1 MADEKKSPA
10 EIKAEAE
17 RKAYNQKNAKFLA
30 ETNKKAAEQNE
41 ILLNIQAQLG
51 NDSKK
56 SVGALKKLLDSQTT
70 KLGKDR
76 FTDAQKKQITD
87 QFGLQQ
93 LGFSQTDAA
102 ARVGANTELQELQQQ
117 KERLENLQKEFGVNA
132 VDQTELNALNADI
145 QSLEEIKKFGRTL
158 TTFEKGFQTFAGG
171 KFEDLINSTKNQ
183 GALTAQGIAKSFGD
197 DLKGDF
203 DKALSL
209 FGPVVGLLQQIP
221 LLGTILNL
229 AKSGLKRLFVELFL
243 SRKGSKVQSK
253 KLIRSQKETT
263 GQLVKE
269 LKFQRREARRE
280 RRRRAKERLAGAKGG
295 RGGKTVNQRTPLNPL
310 LVYFVSQLMK
320 VLGSTLPLIGA
331 GLAAVGKGIGA
342 GITAFFAGISA
353 GLATFA
359 NPLVLKGAA
368 IFGAAIA
375 IIGATA
381 AGAIWMV
388 LRSIKSGFKGWKEE
402 GLPELFE
409 QLSSDRIKPG
419 KITALIAGLG
429 LSSVLSAIGGLATT
443 IATFGGTF
451 TPFTDLGK
459 DLGGFAKHQEGF
471 DKLDG
476 AAIAKNLGILSG
488 MSIVGG
494 VGGFLSSLFNLGGAL
509 TPFADLGKDL
519 GGFATSVKP
528 FMNMD
533 MPKFKSQIKMLSE
546 ALGQIHF
553 PSFSS
558 FLQGQSLLHQI
569 RKLTDIQM
577 SQPDLGD
584 QMQAMGIGVSMIS
597 SGIETLTV
605 EKAKVLGRLG
615 KEIGQGFDNFNLNFG
630 MIPQS
635 AGAGQNLYVPY
646 GGVGG
651 QQQNQ
656 PMFVNHDNSTNIT
669 HEAGRGYSA
678 AGVSLDHIEKL
689 EKEILG

>member
-10 EIKAEAE
+10 EIKAEQE

-76 FTDAQKKQITD
+76 FNDAQKKQLTD

-117 KERLENLQKEFGVNA
+117 KERLDNLQKEFGVNA

-145 QSLEEIKKFGRTL
+145 QSLEEIKKFGSTL
-158 TTFEKGFQTFAGG
+158 TAFERGFQTFAGG

-203 DKALSL
+203 DKVLSL

-295 RGGKTVNQRTPLNPL
+295 KGGKTVNQRTPLNPL
-310 LVYFVSQLMK
+310 LVYFVGQLMK
-320 VLGSTLPLIGA
+320 ILGATLPALGA
-331 GLAAVGKGIGA
+331 GLTALGSGIGL
-342 GITAFFAGISA
+342 GISGFFGGIA
-353 GLATFA
+353 TGLKAFA
-359 NPLVLKGAA
+359 NPAVIKGAA
-368 IFGAAIA
+368 IFAAAIA
-375 IIGATA
+375 IIGASVGA
-381 AGAIWMV
+381 AAWMA
-388 LRSIKSGFKGWKEE
+388 LGGIKRGFRGWQEE

-409 QLSSDRIKPG
+409 KLSSDNIKPG

-443 IATFGGTF
+443 IATFGGKF

-459 DLGGFAKHQEGF
+459 DLGGFAKNQKGF

-494 VGGFLSSLFNLGGAL
+494 IGGFISSLFNLGGNL
-509 TPFADLGKDL
+509 TPFANLGKDL
-519 GGFATSVKP
+519 GGFATDVKP

-553 PSFSS
+553 PTFSS
-558 FLQGQSLLHQI
+558 FIQGQSLLHQI
-569 RKLTDIQM
+569 RKLTSVQL
-577 SQPDLGD
+577 SQPDLGE
-584 QMQAMGIGVSMIS
+584 QMQAMGLGVSMIS
-597 SGIETLTV
+597 NGLETLTV
-605 EKAKVLGRLG
+605 EKAKALGRLG
-615 KEIGQGFDNFNLNFG
+615 KEIGEGFDNFNLNFG
-630 MIPQS
+630 LIPQS

-651 QQQNQ
+651 QDGGGM
-656 PMFVNHDNSTNIT
+656 PMIVDNSTNN
-669 HEAGRGYSA
+669 HNNYA
-678 AGVSLDHIEKL
+678 ARIPIADGVEDHIEKI
-689 EKEILG
+689 ERAVLG

>member
-1 MADEKKSPA
+1 MADEKKTPA
-10 EIKAEAE
+10 EIKAEAQRDE
-17 RKAYNQKNAKFLA
+17 YNRKNAKFLA

-41 ILLNIQAQLG
+41 ILQNIQAQLG

-70 KLGKDR
+70 KQGKDR
-76 FTDAQKKQITD
+76 FNDAQKKQLTD
-87 QFGLQQ
+87 SFGLQQ

-117 KERLENLQKEFGVNA
+117 KERLDNLQKEFGVNA

-145 QSLEEIKKFGRTL
+145 QSLEEVKKFGRTL
-158 TTFEKGFQTFAGG
+158 TTFERGFQTFAGG
-171 KFEDLINSTKNQ
+171 TMEELINATKNQ
-183 GALTAQGIAKSFGD
+183 GALTAQGMAKSFGN

-229 AKSGLKRLFVELFL
+229 AKTGLKRLFVELFL

-253 KLIRSQKETT
+253 RLIRSQKETT
-263 GQLVKE
+263 GQLTKE

-310 LVYFVSQLMK
+310 LVYFVGQLMK
-320 VLGSTLPLIGA
+320 ILGATLPALGA
-331 GLAAVGKGIGA
+331 GLAAVGTGIGQ
-342 GITAFFAGISA
+342 GITAFFAGISG
-353 GLATFA
+353 GLLTFA
-359 NPLVLKGAA
+359 NPAVLKGAA
-368 IFGAAIA
+368 IFAAAIA
-375 IIGATA
+375 LIGASVGA
-381 AGAIWMV
+381 AAWMA
-388 LRSIKSGFKGWKEE
+388 LGGIKRGFRGWQEE

-409 QLSSDRIKPG
+409 KLSSDRIKPG

-429 LSSVLSAIGGLATT
+429 VSSVLSAIGGLATT
-443 IATFGGTF
+443 IATWGGTF

-459 DLGGFAKHQEGF
+459 DLGGFAKNQKGF

-494 VGGFLSSLFNLGGAL
+494 ASGFLSSLFNLGGNL

-519 GGFATSVKP
+519 GGFATDVKP

-553 PSFSS
+553 PTFSS
-558 FLQGQSLLHQI
+558 FIQGQSLLHQI
-569 RKLTDIQM
+569 RKLTSVQL
-577 SQPDLGD
+577 SQPDLGH
-584 QMQAMGIGVSMIS
+584 QMQAMGLGVSMIS
-597 SGIETLTV
+597 NGLETLTV

-615 KEIGQGFDNFNLNFG
+615 KEIGEGFDNFNLNFG
-630 MIPQS
+630 LIPQS

-651 QQQNQ
+651 QDGSGM
-656 PMFVNHDNSTNIT
+656 PMIVDNSTNN
-669 HEAGRGYSA
+669 HNNYA
-678 AGVSLDHIEKL
+678 ARIPIADGVEDHIEKI
-689 EKEILG
+689 ERAVLG